1 MTTGAVGID
10 LGTTYSA
17 IAIVN
22 QHGIP
27 EVLPNAEG
35 DRITPSVILFEEDN
49 VVVGTYAKQAAAVY
63 PEQVVEFVK
72 RHMGEKDYQFSYKGR
87 SYDPTEL
94 SSFILSKLK
103 QDAEG
108 RLGHTVDKAV
118 ITVPAYF
125 NDVQR
130 RATLLA
136 GQRAGLQ
143 VLKLVNEPT
152 SAAFAYGLQGGKD
165 GKTVMVFDLGGGTF
179 DVTLVEM
186 GIREINVVATNG
198 DLRLGGKD
206 WDDVLI
212 KHVADTFKEKHG
224 IDPLEDLRSHHDL
237 RAKCVSAKISLTR
250 RPKINIFHDCNGK
263 VIRLSITREEFQDLA
278 QPLMERCA
286 NLTREMLNDSGF
298 SASDVD
304 VVLLAGG
311 STRMPMV
318 RALIQEMF
326 SKAPSTDIN
335 PDECVALGAALTA
348 AMEAAELSGQ
358 ESPVDIRTHDVTS
371 HSLGMAV
378 YRDGELFNSKII
390 KKNTRIPAN
399 QTKEDFA
406 TTHDGQTSMDL
417 WLVQGEADDPVECT
431 ALGHFEFYGI
441 PARPAGETR
450 LAITYRYNA
459 NGIVEVEAMD
469 LSTGQLLPHR
479 MSTGDVSLADIAA
492 GNAPLQ
498 VALVLDC
505 SGSMFGEAFDQMME
519 RARQVA
525 KQTLSSENRQ
535 LSIITVPGGVK
546 AKPTT
551 DMAHITK
558 VLDSLVPIGSSSI
571 GHGLARARS
580 LLRPRGGQQRV
591 FVLITDGVC
600 DDLDLVGPETQRLR
614 ATGARVLT
622 VGAGDFVRT
631 AFLKGLAS
639 TPEDH
644 YSVERPVEIEGAI
657 VNLVT
662 LLGQEKDSLAK

>member
-35 DRITPSVILFEEDN
+35 DRITPSVILFEDDN
-49 VVVGTYAKQAAAVY
+49 VIVGTYAKQAAAVY
-63 PEQVVEFVK
+63 PDQVVEFVK
-72 RHMGEKDYQFSYKGR
+72 RHMSDPDFQFDYRGR
-87 SYDPTEL
+87 TYDPTEL

-103 QDAEG
+103 KDAEA
-108 RLGHTVDKAV
+108 RLGHPVEQAV

-125 NDVQR
+125 NDIER

-136 GQRAGLQ
+136 GQRAGLH

-152 SAAFAYGLQGGKD
+152 SAAIAYGLEGDKE

-179 DVTLVEM
+179 DASLVEM
-186 GIREINVVATNG
+186 GNHEINVIATNG
-198 DLRLGGKD
+198 DPRLGGKD

-212 KHVADTFKEKHG
+212 QHVAEKFTEKHG
-224 IDPLEDLRSHHDL
+224 VNPLEDLRSHHDL

-263 VIRLSITREEFQDLA
+263 VIRQSITRELFEELSRQLLDRCERLA
-278 QPLMERCA
+278 TELLA
-286 NLTREMLNDSGF
+286 DSGT
-298 SASDVD
+298 SAEDVD

-318 RALIQEMF
+318 RQLVRKMF
-326 SKAPSTDIN
+326 AKAPSTDIN

-348 AMEAAELSGQ
+348 AVEASRLTGE
-358 ESPVDIRTHDVTS
+358 ESPVDLRTHDVTS
-371 HSLGMAV
+371 HSLGLAV
-378 YRDGELFNSKII
+378 YKSSILFNSKII
-390 KKNTRIPAN
+390 GKNSRIPAN
-399 QTKEDFA
+399 QTREDFT
-406 TTHDGQTSMDL
+406 TTHDNQASMDL
-417 WLVQGEADDPVECT
+417 WLVQGESDDPVQCT

-441 PARPAGETR
+441 PPRPAGETR

-479 MSTGDVSLADIAA
+479 MSGGEVSLGDIAA
-492 GNAPLQ
+492 GHAPLQ
-498 VALVLDC
+498 VALVVDC
-505 SGSMFGEAFDQMME
+505 SGSMFGLGFAAAIS
-519 RARQVA
+519 RAKQVA
-525 KQTLSSENRQ
+525 SQALSSENRQ
-535 LSIITVPGGVK
+535 LSLITVPGGVR
-546 AKPTT
+546 AKPTR
-551 DMAHITK
+551 DLKGVHR
-558 VLDSLVPIGSSSI
+558 VLDALVPVGSSTL

-591 FVLITDGVC
+591 IVLITDGLC
-600 DDLDLVGPETQRLR
+600 DDPEVVTPEAHRLR

-622 VGAGDFVRT
+622 VGVGDLVRD
-631 AFLKGLAS
+631 AFLKGLATS
-639 TPEDH
+639 PKDY
-644 YSVERPVEIEGAI
+644 YSVDRPVEIEGAI

-662 LLGQEKDSLAK
+662 LLDEEKESVVQ